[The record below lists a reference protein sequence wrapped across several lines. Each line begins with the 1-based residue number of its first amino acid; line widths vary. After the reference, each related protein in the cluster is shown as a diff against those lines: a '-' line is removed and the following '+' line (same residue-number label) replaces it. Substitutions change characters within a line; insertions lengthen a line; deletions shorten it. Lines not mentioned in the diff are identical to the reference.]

1 MMERDEIIVG
11 TRGSEL
17 ALTQTKIVIDKLK
30 KIFPQLSFNIKII
43 KTTGDK
49 ILDKTLN
56 KIGGKGLF
64 VKEIENALLNNEIDL
79 AVHSMKDVPSEF
91 LKELEIGAVT
101 EREDIRD
108 VLLTKDKEKLNELK
122 TGAKI
127 GTSSLRRGA
136 QILALRSDLKIE
148 PIRGN
153 IQTRINKM
161 YDMELDGIVLAA
173 AGIKRMGLE
182 DKVSEYFD
190 VKDIVPAVG
199 QGALGIQ
206 VRKNDNFIKGIISKI
221 NDEKTELAVKAE
233 RNFMKV
239 LNGGCHV
246 PVGAYAFIDKDNLIM
261 IGMVA
266 SIDGKKL
273 IKVQKVGSINEPAV
287 LGEEVAL
294 EILKKGGKN
303 ILKEI
308 EGDM

>member
-1 MMERDEIIVG
+1 MERDEIIVG

>member
-1 MMERDEIIVG
+1 MERDEIIVG

-136 QILALRSDLKIE
+136 QILALRSDLKIK

-190 VKDIVPAVG
+190 VKNIVPAVG

-206 VRKNDNFIKGIISKI
+206 IRKNDNFIKGIISKI

-233 RNFMKV
+233 RSFMKV

-287 LGEEVAL
+287 LGKEVAL